1 MLIAAIAVPANL
13 VFGICASWCIARFDF
28 PGRDLLITLIDLPFS
43 ISPVI
48 AGLLEVLL
56 FGLNG
61 LFGQLARRP

>member
-1 MLIAAIAVPANL
+1 V
-13 VFGICASWCIARFDF
+13 
-28 PGRDLLITLIDLPFS
+28 LITLIDLPFS

-61 LFGQLARRP
+61 LFGAGSPTIISRSFSPYPA